1 MIERNPIRE
10 ARLEFSRGSAFYPE
24 WSSLFQAQEFERRF
38 FARCR
43 AFGKDSGMYLS
54 GSPNHGEQRWT
65 YQGESKLFSI
75 SNNDPEQI
83 VKEEKWTR
91 LDTLYKWLQ
100 TDTIALLTPR
110 DVENANSIRALPI
123 AFKTDVSKLSGLVT
137 REGQNGIIL
146 VRP

>member
-38 FARCR
+38 FARCK

-54 GSPNHGEQRWT
+54 GSQNHGDQWWT
-65 YQGESKLFSI
+65 YRGESKLFSI
-75 SNNDPEQI
+75 SNALPTQE

-91 LDTLYKWLQ
+91 LSTLYNWLQ
-100 TDTIALLTPR
+100 KDTIALLTPK
-110 DVENANSIRALPI
+110 DVENAASIRALPM
-123 AFKTDVSKLSGLVT
+123 AFKTNIAKLSELVT

-146 VRP
+146 IRP

>member
-54 GSPNHGEQRWT
+54 GSPNHGDQWWT
-65 YQGESKLFSI
+65 YKGESKLFSI
-75 SNNDPEQI
+75 SNNDPKQS

-110 DVENANSIRALPI
+110 DVENANGIRALPI
-123 AFKTDVSKLSGLVT
+123 AFKTDASKLSGLVT

-146 VRP
+146 IRP